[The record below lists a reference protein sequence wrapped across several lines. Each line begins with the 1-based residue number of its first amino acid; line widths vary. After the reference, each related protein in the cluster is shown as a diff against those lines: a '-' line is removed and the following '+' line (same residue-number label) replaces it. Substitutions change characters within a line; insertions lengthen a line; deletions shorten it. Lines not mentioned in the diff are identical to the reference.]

1 MSKAH
6 CICNPKPIDASPKL
20 VMIEIQ
26 KLQLLTLVA
35 IADAFTFV
43 EQGKK
48 RKSECTYLHTCVS
61 SVSQKI

>member
-1 MSKAH
+1 
-6 CICNPKPIDASPKL
+6 
-20 VMIEIQ
+20 MIEIQ

-48 RKSECTYLHTCVS
+48 K
-61 SVSQKI
+61 KI